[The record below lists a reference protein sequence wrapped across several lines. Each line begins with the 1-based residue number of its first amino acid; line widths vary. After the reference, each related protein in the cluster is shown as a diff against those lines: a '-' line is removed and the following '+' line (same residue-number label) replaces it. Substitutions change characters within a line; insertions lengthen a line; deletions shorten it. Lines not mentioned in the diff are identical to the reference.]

1 MSTPSILTVP
11 VGDGVKRVLLGRA
24 LRSDHVVRA
33 ALTKRRAM
41 PMFASDALSSNAY
54 ATQEILLVL
63 SLGGIAAL
71 AYGPWIA
78 AGVIVVFFVV
88 ALAYR
93 QNVRAY
99 PDGGGDYEVV
109 RRNLGPRWGLIVASA
124 LLFDYVLTVAVAVSA
139 AVANIGSIFPAAS
152 AHAGIWAAVAITGL
166 ALFNLRGQHRSQ
178 AIFVLPTYF
187 FIGAIALL
195 IVTGLIR
202 TALGHTMQAE
212 SAGWEIVTADAST
225 GFALAFLIAR
235 AFASGTTA
243 LTGIQVVA
251 NNVPSFQ
258 EPKARNAAT
267 TLGLL
272 AVVSMAMFAGITW
285 LAFATNV
292 RVANAN
298 ADLIGLPAGDTQK
311 TVIIQVAAA
320 VFQDWYWLVLVLAT
334 AVILVLLLAAN
345 TAYVGFPLLASAL
358 GKQGYLPKQLH
369 TRGDRLVY
377 SNGIIVV
384 TTLSIV
390 AVLVAQANVTT
401 LIQLYIVGVFIAFT
415 LSQLAMIRHWTRQLR
430 DHVEHRVRRQF
441 VRSRV
446 INVIGFLAS
455 AGVLVIVLFS
465 KFTRGAWILVFG
477 IPLVALV
484 MLLVHRHYER
494 VAKELAA
501 AESEHAAL
509 PTRVHALVLVS
520 AIHKSTLRA
529 LSYARATRPTVLEAI
544 TVQIDVEDS
553 RRLLREWENRDIPV
567 TLKILDAPTRDV
579 TRPVIDYVDTLRSDN
594 PNDLVIVYVP
604 EYVIGHWWE
613 WLLHNQSVRRIKAR
627 LRMTPGVMIT
637 SVPWRLRSRDHRA

>member
-1 MSTPSILTVP
+1 MSTPSILIVP

-24 LRSDHVVRA
+24 LRSDHVVRS

-41 PMFASDALSSNAY
+41 AMFASDALSSNAY

-63 SLGGIAAL
+63 SLGGFALL
-71 AYGPWIA
+71 AYGPWIGA
-78 AGVIVVFFVV
+78 AVIMVFFIV

-139 AVANIGSIFPAAS
+139 AIANIGSIFPAVN
-152 AHAGIWAAVAITGL
+152 AHTGIWAAVAIAGL
-166 ALFNLRGQHRSQ
+166 ALFNLRGRAQ

-195 IVTGLIR
+195 IVTGVVR
-202 TALGHTMQAE
+202 AVLGQTMRAE
-212 SAGWEIVTADAST
+212 SADWEVVATDTST

-272 AVVSMAMFAGITW
+272 AVVSMTMFAGITW
-285 LAFATNV
+285 LAFITNV
-292 RVANAN
+292 RVANSN
-298 ADLIGLPAGDTQK
+298 ADLIGLPAGETQK

-320 VFQDWYWLVLVLAT
+320 VFQDWSWLVPVVAA
-334 AVILVLLLAAN
+334 AVVLVLLLAAN

-358 GKQGYLPKQLH
+358 GKEGYLPKQLH

-390 AVLVAQANVTT
+390 AVLMAQANVTT
-401 LIQLYIVGVFIAFT
+401 LIQLYIVGVFIAFS
-415 LSQLAMIRHWTRQLR
+415 LSQWAMVRHWTRQLS
-430 DHVEHRVRRQF
+430 DPSNVHVRRQ
-441 VRSRV
+441 VIRSRY
-446 INVIGFLAS
+446 INGIGFLAS
-455 AGVLVIVLFS
+455 AAVLVIVLVS
-465 KFTRGAWILVFG
+465 KFTRGAWILVLG

-520 AIHKSTLRA
+520 AMHKSTLRA

-544 TVQIDVEDS
+544 TVQIDVDDS
-553 RRLLREWENRDIPV
+553 RRLLREWENRQIPV

-594 PNDLVIVYVP
+594 PNDLVIVFLP

-627 LRMTPGVMIT
+627 LRMTPGVMVT

>member
-1 MSTPSILTVP
+1 MSTPSILIVP

-24 LRSDHVVRA
+24 LRSDHVVRS

-41 PMFASDALSSNAY
+41 AMFASDALSSNAY

-63 SLGGIAAL
+63 SLGGFALL
-71 AYGPWIA
+71 AYGPWIGA
-78 AGVIVVFFVV
+78 AVIMVFFIV

-139 AVANIGSIFPAAS
+139 AIANIGSIFPAVN
-152 AHAGIWAAVAITGL
+152 AHTGIWAAVAIAGL
-166 ALFNLRGQHRSQ
+166 ALFNLRGRAQ

-195 IVTGLIR
+195 IVTGVVR
-202 TALGHTMQAE
+202 AVLGQTMRAE
-212 SAGWEIVTADAST
+212 SADWEVVATDAST

-272 AVVSMAMFAGITW
+272 AVVSMTMFAGITW
-285 LAFATNV
+285 LAFITNV
-292 RVANAN
+292 RVANSN
-298 ADLIGLPAGDTQK
+298 ADLIGLPAGETQK

-320 VFQDWYWLVLVLAT
+320 VFQDWSWLVPVVAA
-334 AVILVLLLAAN
+334 AVVLVLLLAAN

-358 GKQGYLPKQLH
+358 GKEGYLPKQLH

-390 AVLVAQANVTT
+390 AVLMAQANVTT
-401 LIQLYIVGVFIAFT
+401 LIQLYIVGVFIAFS
-415 LSQLAMIRHWTRQLR
+415 LSQWAMVRHWTRQLS
-430 DHVEHRVRRQF
+430 DPSNVHVRRQ
-441 VRSRV
+441 VIRSRY
-446 INVIGFLAS
+446 INGIGFLAS
-455 AGVLVIVLFS
+455 AAVLVIVLVS
-465 KFTRGAWILVFG
+465 KFTRGAWILVLG

-520 AIHKSTLRA
+520 AMHKSTLRA

-544 TVQIDVEDS
+544 TVQIDVDDS
-553 RRLLREWENRDIPV
+553 RRLLREWENRQIPV

-594 PNDLVIVYVP
+594 PNDLVIVFLP

-627 LRMTPGVMIT
+627 LRMTPGVMVT